1 MKILLSP
8 AKLMTLE
15 NEGNWNSNTNPRFL
29 NRSEILMDELK
40 KLSSEDLQELMK
52 ISKNLADINVE
63 RNMNWKPKPNKDN
76 GKQAALVF
84 DGEVFRGLNA
94 GNLDEKAQK
103 YLNENLYILSG
114 LYGILR
120 PSDKIMPYRLEMG
133 TKFGVKG
140 NKNLYEFWKDELTEF
155 VNSKLKKDE
164 VLLNLASV
172 EYSKVLDDKK
182 LKSPKIEVDFLDF
195 KDGKLKKIMV
205 YFKQARGLMARYC
218 AKNNIQTIDE
228 LKLFNEEN
236 YTFDEK
242 LSTDKKLVFIR

>member
-133 TKFGVKG
+133 TKFGVEG

-155 VNSKLKKDE
+155 VNSKLKKNE

-205 YFKQARGLMARYC
+205 YFKHARGLMARYC
-218 AKNNIQTIDE
+218 AKNNVQTIDE
-228 LKLFNEEN
+228 LKLFNEES

>member
-15 NEGNWNSNTNPRFL
+15 NEGKWNSNTNPRFL
-29 NRSEILMDELK
+29 NRSEIFMDELK

-133 TKFGVKG
+133 TKFGVEG

-155 VNSKLKKDE
+155 VNSKLKKNE

-205 YFKQARGLMARYC
+205 YFKHARGLMARYC
-218 AKNNIQTIDE
+218 AKNNVQTIDE
-228 LKLFNEEN
+228 LKLFNEES

>member
-52 ISKNLADINVE
+52 ISKNLADTNVE
-63 RNMNWKPKPNKDN
+63 RNMNWKPKPNKNN

-133 TKFGVKG
+133 TKFGVKD

>member
-133 TKFGVKG
+133 TKFGVEG

-155 VNSKLKKDE
+155 VNSKLKKNE

-205 YFKQARGLMARYC
+205 YFKHARGLMARYC
-218 AKNNIQTIDE
+218 AKNNVQTIDE